1 MLIIQTQIILIIM
14 MIKIM
19 LIIMIRE
26 VEVWVEEV

>member
-14 MIKIM
+14 MTKIM

>member
-14 MIKIM
+14 ITKIM